1 MNATLGQ
8 PSGGMGVMF
17 KGLWHRLRGKDGKL
31 FPAMVR
37 IRDAS
42 GQPVDAVEI
51 EGRFEPSGAILR
63 GRRLTAQG
71 LCVFHWPS
79 KAERLS
85 LRFWTLDAS
94 GEVEVPSVRA
104 SPAKVIE
111 VLLSPLE
118 RVELT
123 SSG

>member
-1 MNATLGQ
+1 
-8 PSGGMGVMF
+8 MF
-17 KGLWHRLRGKDGKL
+17 KGWWQRLRGESGKL

-42 GQPVDAVEI
+42 GQPVPSVEV

-63 GRRLTAQG
+63 GQRLTAQG

-79 KAERLS
+79 KAQRLS
-85 LRFWTLDAS
+85 LRFWTHDAA
-94 GEVEVPSVRA
+94 GEVEVLSVRA

-111 VLLSPLE
+111 VLLTPLGG
-118 RVELT
+118 VELPAT
-123 SSG
+123 SNG